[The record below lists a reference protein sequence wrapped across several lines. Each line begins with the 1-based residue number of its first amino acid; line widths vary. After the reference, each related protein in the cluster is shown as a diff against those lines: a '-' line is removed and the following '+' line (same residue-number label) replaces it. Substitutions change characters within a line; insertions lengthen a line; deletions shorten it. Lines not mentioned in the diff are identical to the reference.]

1 MGGLF
6 RTRRHV
12 DRGAC
17 DLVELLP
24 LGPEGSHDQVGDI
37 RAFGGIKGS
46 TTRLTAPAYWK
57 FESSPLQQRV
67 RRTSVRG

>member
-1 MGGLF
+1 LNIRRPSSKPIVALWEADM
-6 RTRRHV
+6 RHV

-37 RAFGGIKGS
+37 ALS
-46 TTRLTAPAYWK
+46 AA
-57 FESSPLQQRV
+57 
-67 RRTSVRG
+67 